1 MGQWEVAKGV
11 RVACPRTL
19 SFFPLPSLLTTQ
31 RGLQLR
37 RREGWR
43 LTGYNVGAEGNR
55 GIARIFQ
62 REKGAVTLCH
72 TQDTYQIGLL
82 TSMLCFKKSG
92 AWAASVCVCLGGGGG
107 RNKPTRKKG
116 STADVRSCKW
126 SMYLSSTGKDLLH
139 VPATDSRVFTNWI
152 KGT

>member
-1 MGQWEVAKGV
+1 MGQWEVAKDV
-11 RVACPRTL
+11 RLACPRPL
-19 SFFPLPSLLTTQ
+19 SFFPLPSLLKTQ
-31 RGLQLR
+31 RGVQLR
-37 RREGWR
+37 RREVWR
-43 LTGYNVGAEGNR
+43 LTSYYVGAERNR

-62 REKGAVTLCH
+62 RERGAVTLCH
-72 TQDTYQIGLL
+72 TQGTYQIGLL

-92 AWAASVCVCLGGGGG
+92 AWAASVCVCLVGGG
-107 RNKPTRKKG
+107 NKQKG

>member
-11 RVACPRTL
+11 RLACPRTL

-37 RREGWR
+37 RREEWR
-43 LTGYNVGAEGNR
+43 LTSYNVGAEGNR

-62 REKGAVTLCH
+62 RERGAVTLCH
-72 TQDTYQIGLL
+72 TQGTYQIGLL
-82 TSMLCFKKSG
+82 TYMLCFKRRG
-92 AWAASVCVCLGGGGG
+92 AWTASVCVFFLGGG
-107 RNKPTRKKG
+107 RNKPTRKNG